1 MLLASCGKS
10 DPIPMFVGTYTDQG
24 SDGIY
29 SFSFDQESGKA
40 KAQHSAKISNPSYL
54 VIAPNDSFH
63 VLRERKQGR
72 RSHYKCLQGW
82 HDKRQNGFDKQGACS
97 RRRPVP
103 PYYVRPKPL
112 RCQLLFGKHRS
123 CWN

>member
-40 KAQHSAKISNPSYL
+40 KAQHSAKTGCLLTATTRATLLRTPETSTLPTT
-54 VIAPNDSFH
+54 
-63 VLRERKQGR
+63 LREASELLELKEMQVSLTTK
-72 RSHYKCLQGW
+72 RS
-82 HDKRQNGFDKQGACS
+82 
-97 RRRPVP
+97 
-103 PYYVRPKPL
+103 
-112 RCQLLFGKHRS
+112 
-123 CWN
+123 